1 MRAKVA
7 GRGQV
12 TIPKALRDRLGI
24 RPGTVL
30 EFTEEDGKLVV
41 RKVES
46 LDPVDEAYGR
56 FGRGRCTDEIIKE
69 LRGVE

>member
-1 MRAKVA
+1 
-7 GRGQV
+7 
-12 TIPKALRDRLGI
+12 LGI